1 MINNVTLTGRLTK
14 DPALRA
20 TGTGK
25 SVANFTLAVDR
36 TYKDASGEYG
46 ADFINCVAW
55 GQTAEIIQE
64 YLNKGSLIGVEGRIQ
79 TRQYENNEGNTV
91 FVTEIV
97 VSNVTFLESKKQA
110 QANQQQT
117 QQNYSQPAKPAAT
130 QQNTYAQ
137 GYPQGAR
144 GSGASKPQT
153 SNNNN
158 PFENTN
164 FDGDPFGTAD
174 GATDIDD
181 DDLPF

>member
-79 TRQYENNEGNTV
+79 TRQYENEGRTV

-110 QANQQQT
+110 QANQQQA

-130 QQNTYAQ
+130 QQNTYTQ

-144 GSGASKPQT
+144 SSGASKPQT
-153 SNNNN
+153 SNNNS

-164 FDGDPFGTAD
+164 FDGDPFAMND
-174 GATDIDD
+174 DVTDIDNS
-181 DDLPF
+181 DLPF

>member
-1 MINNVTLTGRLTK
+1 MINSWTGTGRLTK

-79 TRQYENNEGNTV
+79 TRQYENNEGKTV

-97 VSNVTFLESKKQA
+97 VSNVTFLESRKQA
-110 QANQQQT
+110 QANQQQA
-117 QQNYSQPAKPAAT
+117 QQNYSQPAKPAGT

-144 GSGASKPQT
+144 GTGASKPQT
-153 SNNNN
+153 NNNNN
-158 PFENTN
+158 PFENAG
-164 FDGDPFGTAD
+164 FHGDPFGTNED
-174 GATDIDD
+174 VTDIDK

>member
-79 TRQYENNEGNTV
+79 TRQYENNEGHTV

-110 QANQQQT
+110 QANQQQA
-117 QQNYSQPAKPAAT
+117 QQNYSQPAKPAGT

-144 GSGASKPQT
+144 GSGTSKPQT

-158 PFENTN
+158 PFQNTN
-164 FDGDPFGTAD
+164 FDGDPFGTAG